1 MSATLEPTKL
11 QSTESDRQITMAIEG
26 MTCASCVRRVENAL
40 AKTEG
45 VNTAS
50 VNLATEEAT
59 VHFDPDKIS
68 LDVLQKVVTDAGYGV
83 ASSEV
88 VLPIEGMTCASC
100 VRRVERALEG
110 VAGVES
116 VDVNLA
122 TEMATVHYLTGSTAR
137 SELVAA
143 VERAGYSVAQRDSA
157 HDLES
162 LEAEREAA
170 KARELRMIG
179 LKAGVALGVS
189 ALLMLLMYWPQR
201 LLGNPPISDMQNMN
215 YLMFVLA
222 TPVQIWAGWQFYKT
236 GLAAARHRSA
246 NMSTLVALGTSAA
259 YLYSVFVTFWPE
271 RLMHDGLMPEVYFE
285 TATMIIGLVLVG
297 RWLEARA
304 RLQTGAA
311 IKSLMGLAPKTA
323 RVVRDGVDIEVPV
336 EQLQRGDLIR
346 VRPGERVPTD
356 GVIIEGASALDESML
371 TGESIP
377 VEKAIGDQVIGATSN
392 TTGSFVF
399 RATNVGKDTALAQI
413 VKLVSDAQGSKAPIQ
428 RLADTISAWFVPIVL
443 ALAAVTFGI
452 WMIFGPEPKTTFALV
467 SAIAVLI
474 IACPCAMGL
483 ATPTAI
489 MVGTGRAAQLGV
501 LIKNAEALE
510 QAHKIDTVLLDKTGT
525 ITRGKPSLTDIV
537 VDQGF
542 DRDEV
547 LHWAAAAEVGSEH
560 PIAQAIVLS
569 ARDAG
574 MQLPAVETFQA
585 IAGHGVEARID
596 GKHVVLGN
604 ADLLTREGVSIE
616 ILRDEQNRLS
626 ANGKTAMFLAVDGR
640 LAAVFGVADTVKT
653 ESRDAIRQM
662 ESLGLQVWMVTGD
675 SRATAE
681 AIGAEVGIP
690 AERILAETRPDQK
703 AERVSTLQ
711 QSGHSVAMVGDGI
724 NDAPALAQA
733 NLGVAIGTGAD
744 IAMEASDVTLIGGD
758 LHGVSTAVALSRRT
772 MRVIRQNLFWAF
784 GYNVL
789 LIPVAMGILYPFTGH
804 LLNPALAAGAMAIS
818 SVSVVT
824 NSLRLRSFRPPSGE
838 TGHHRGGQP
847 VSQLESQAASR

>member
-1 MSATLEPTKL
+1 MLEPIQL
-11 QSTESDRQITMAIEG
+11 PSAESERLVTMAIEG

-40 AKTEG
+40 AHTEG
-45 VNTAS
+45 VHTAA

-59 VHFDPDKIS
+59 VRFDPELVS
-68 LDVLQKVVTDAGYGV
+68 LDSLQKVVIDAGYGV
-83 ASSEV
+83 ATSELA
-88 VLPIEGMTCASC
+88 LPIEGMTCASC

-110 VAGVES
+110 VPGVES

-122 TEMATVHYLTGSTAR
+122 TEMATVRYLTGSTAR
-137 SELVAA
+137 ADLIAA
-143 VERAGYSVAQRDSA
+143 VESAGYSVAQTDA
-157 HDLES
+157 AEDLES
-162 LEAEREAA
+162 LESEREAA
-170 KARELRMIG
+170 KARALHKLGI
-179 LKAGVALGVS
+179 KAVVSLAVS
-189 ALLMLLMYWPQR
+189 ALLMLLMYWPER
-201 LLGNPPISDMQNMN
+201 LLGSSPVGDMQTMN
-215 YLMFVLA
+215 YLMFALA
-222 TPVQIWAGWQFYKT
+222 TPVQLWAGWQFYKT

-271 RLMHDGLMPEVYFE
+271 RLMRDGKMPEVYYE

-311 IKSLMGLAPKTA
+311 IKSLMGLAPKSA
-323 RVVRDGVDIEVPV
+323 HVLRDGIEIEVPV
-336 EQLQRGDLIR
+336 DELQRGDLIR

-356 GVIIEGASALDESML
+356 GVIVEGASALDESML

-428 RLADTISAWFVPIVL
+428 RLADTISAYFVPIVL
-443 ALAAVTFGI
+443 GLAALTFGI
-452 WMIFGPEPKTTFALV
+452 WMLFGPEPKTTFALV

-525 ITRGKPSLTDIV
+525 ITRGKPSLTDV
-537 VDQGF
+537 VVTEGF
-542 DRDEV
+542 DKDEV
-547 LHWAAAAEVGSEH
+547 LRLAAAAEVGSEH
-560 PIAQAIVLS
+560 PIAQAVVTS
-569 ARDAG
+569 ARAQG
-574 MQLPAVETFQA
+574 LQLPPVEYFRAVS
-585 IAGHGVEARID
+585 GHGVEARID
-596 GKHVVLGN
+596 NQRIVLGN
-604 ADLLTREGVSIE
+604 AALLEREGID
-616 ILRDEQNRLS
+616 IAALRDEQTRLS
-626 ANGKTAMFLAVDGR
+626 ASGKTAMFLGIDGR
-640 LAAVFGVADTVKT
+640 LAAVLGVADTVKT

-690 AERILAETRPDQK
+690 AERILAETRPEQK
-703 AERVSTLQ
+703 AERVSSLQ
-711 QSGHSVAMVGDGI
+711 QDGRSVAMVGDGI

-733 NLGVAIGTGAD
+733 DLGVAIGTGAD
-744 IAMEASDVTLIGGD
+744 IAMEASDVTLVGGD

-772 MRVIRQNLFWAF
+772 MRTIRQNLFWAF

-824 NSLRLRSFRPPSGE
+824 NSLRLRSFQPPAGESSG
-838 TGHHRGGQP
+838 HGGQP
-847 VSQLESQAASR
+847 LGRLEPRAANQ

>member
-1 MSATLEPTKL
+1 MSATLEPNRL
-11 QSTESDRQITMAIEG
+11 QSSESDRQITMAIEG

-40 AKTEG
+40 AHTDG
-45 VNTAS
+45 VTSAS

-59 VHFDPDKIS
+59 VQFDPETVS
-68 LDVLQKVVTDAGYGV
+68 LDVLQKAVTDAGYGV
-83 ASSEV
+83 SSTELS
-88 VLPIEGMTCASC
+88 LPIEGMTCASC
-100 VRRVERALEG
+100 VRRVERALAG
-110 VAGVES
+110 VPGVES

-122 TEMATVHYLTGSTAR
+122 TEMASVRFLAGSVTR
-137 SELVAA
+137 SDLSAA
-143 VERAGYSVAQRDSA
+143 VEAAGYSVAQTDAAS
-157 HDLES
+157 DLET
-162 LEAEREAA
+162 LESEREAA
-170 KARELRMIG
+170 KARELRTIG
-179 LKAGVALGVS
+179 IKALVS
-189 ALLMLLMYWPQR
+189 LAISAVLMLLMYWPER
-201 LLGNPPISDMQNMN
+201 LLGAPPFDDMQDMN
-215 YLMFVLA
+215 KLMFVLA
-222 TPVQIWAGWQFYKT
+222 TPVQLWAGWQFYKT

-259 YLYSVFVTFWPE
+259 YLYSVFATFWPE
-271 RLMHDGLMPEVYFE
+271 RLMHDHKMPEVYFE

-311 IKSLMGLAPKTA
+311 IKSLMGLAPKSA
-323 RVVRDGVDIEVPV
+323 HVLREGVEIEIPV
-336 EQLQRGDLIR
+336 EDLQRGDLVR

-356 GVIIEGASALDESML
+356 GVIVEGASALDESML

-377 VEKAIGDQVIGATSN
+377 VEKAVGDQVIGATSN

-428 RLADTISAWFVPIVL
+428 RLADTISAYFVPIVL

-452 WMIFGPEPKTTFALV
+452 WVIFGPEPKTTFALV

-537 VDQGF
+537 VADGF
-542 DRDEV
+542 DRTGA
-547 LHWAAAAEVGSEH
+547 LRLAAAAEVGSEH
-560 PIAQAIVLS
+560 PIAQAVVAA
-569 ARDAG
+569 ARAENLA
-574 MQLPAVETFQA
+574 LPSVDSFQA
-585 IAGHGVEARID
+585 VSGHGVEAHID
-596 GKHVVLGN
+596 GQQILLGN
-604 ADLLTREGVSIE
+604 AALLEREHIDSALLQG
-616 ILRDEQNRLS
+616 EQNRLS

-640 LAAVFGVADTVKT
+640 VAAVLGVADTVKS

-662 ESLGLQVWMVTGD
+662 EALGLQVWMVTGD

-681 AIGAEVGIP
+681 AIGSEVGIP
-690 AERILAETRPDQK
+690 ADRILAETRPDQK
-703 AERVSTLQ
+703 AERVSSLQ
-711 QSGHSVAMVGDGI
+711 QAGRSVAMVGDGI

-733 NLGVAIGTGAD
+733 DLGVAIGTGAD
-744 IAMEASDVTLIGGD
+744 IAMEASDVTLVGGD

-772 MRVIRQNLFWAF
+772 MRTIRQNLFWAF

-789 LIPVAMGILYPFTGH
+789 LIPVAMGVLYPFTGH

-824 NSLRLRSFRPPSGE
+824 NSLRLRSFQPPAGE
-838 TGHHRGGQP
+838 PDNRGGRRLPKLDPQT
-847 VSQLESQAASR
+847 AHR

>member
-1 MSATLEPTKL
+1 MSTTLEPTKL
-11 QSTESDRQITMAIEG
+11 QPAEGERQVTMAIEG

-40 AKTEG
+40 AHTEG
-45 VNTAS
+45 VSTAA
-50 VNLATEEAT
+50 VNLATEAAT
-59 VHFDPDKIS
+59 VQFDPSRVS
-68 LDVLQKVVTDAGYGV
+68 LDTLQKVVTDAGYGV
-83 ASSEV
+83 ATTEIA
-88 VLPIEGMTCASC
+88 LPIEGMTCASC
-100 VRRVERALEG
+100 VRRVEKALET
-110 VAGVES
+110 VPGVES

-137 SELVAA
+137 AELVAA
-143 VERAGYSVAQRDSA
+143 VEAAGYSVAQSGVA
-157 HDLES
+157 GDLES
-162 LEAEREAA
+162 LESEREAA
-170 KARELRMIG
+170 KARELRKIG
-179 LKAGVALGVS
+179 LKAVVSLAVS
-189 ALLMLLMYWPQR
+189 AVLMLLMYWPER
-201 LLGNPPISDMQNMN
+201 LLGGSPVGDMQTMN
-215 YLMFVLA
+215 TVMFVLA

-271 RLMHDGLMPEVYFE
+271 KLMHDGMMPEVYYE

-311 IKSLMGLAPKTA
+311 IKALMGLAPKTA
-323 RVVRDGVDIEVPV
+323 RVLRAGSDIEIPV
-336 EQLQRGDLIR
+336 EALQRGDLIR

-356 GVIIEGASALDESML
+356 GVIVEGASALDESML

-377 VEKAIGDQVIGATSN
+377 VEKAAGDQVIGATSN

-443 ALAAVTFGI
+443 ALAALTFGI
-452 WMIFGPEPKTTFALV
+452 WMVFGPDPKLTFALV

-489 MVGTGRAAQLGV
+489 MAGTGRAAQLGV

-510 QAHKIDTVLLDKTGT
+510 QAHNVDTVLLDKTGT

-537 VDQGF
+537 VAGGF
-542 DRDEV
+542 DRSEV
-547 LHWAAAAEVGSEH
+547 LRLAAAAEIGSEH
-560 PIAQAIVLS
+560 PIAQAIVVA
-569 ARDAG
+569 AREDG
-574 MQLPAVETFQA
+574 MQLPAAETFQA
-585 IAGHGVEARID
+585 ISGYGVQARID
-596 GKHVVLGN
+596 GRSILLGN
-604 ADLLTREGVSIE
+604 AALLERERIDHGT
-616 ILRDEQNRLS
+616 LRDAQARLS

-640 LAAVFGVADTVKT
+640 LAAVLGVADTVKA

-690 AERILAETRPDQK
+690 AERILAETRPEQK
-703 AERVSTLQ
+703 AERVSSLQ
-711 QSGHSVAMVGDGI
+711 QNGRVVAMVGDGI
-724 NDAPALAQA
+724 NGAPALAQA
-733 NLGVAIGTGAD
+733 DLGVAIGTGAD
-744 IAMEASDVTLIGGD
+744 IAMEASDITLIGGD

-772 MRVIRQNLFWAF
+772 MRTIRQNLFWAF

-824 NSLRLRSFRPPSGE
+824 NSLRLRSFQPPAGDRAGRGGE
-838 TGHHRGGQP
+838 TMPR
-847 VSQLESQAASR
+847 LEPRAASR

>member
-1 MSATLEPTKL
+1 MSATLDPIA
-11 QSTESDRQITMAIEG
+11 ESAIDERQVTMAIEG

-40 AKTEG
+40 AKTDG
-45 VNTAS
+45 VRQAA

-59 VHFDPDKIS
+59 VQFDPKVVS
-68 LDVLQKVVTDAGYGV
+68 LETLQKAVTDAGYGV
-83 ASSEV
+83 ATAELS
-88 VLPIEGMTCASC
+88 LPVEGMTCASC
-100 VRRVERALEG
+100 VRRVEKALEG
-110 VAGVES
+110 VSGVES
-116 VDVNLA
+116 VNVNLA
-122 TEMATVHYLTGSTAR
+122 TETATVRYLPGSATRADM
-137 SELVAA
+137 VAA
-143 VERAGYSVAQRDSA
+143 VESAGYSVAQQAEAD
-157 HDLES
+157 DLED
-162 LEAEREAA
+162 LEAQREAQR
-170 KARELRMIG
+170 ARDLRKLA
-179 LKAGVALGVS
+179 LKAGVSLAVS
-189 ALLMLLMYWPQR
+189 AVLMLLMYWPDW
-201 LLGNPPISDMQNMN
+201 LLGGQPFSSMENLNKF
-215 YLMFVLA
+215 MFVLA

-236 GLAAARHRSA
+236 AFAAARHGSA
-246 NMSTLVALGTSAA
+246 NMSTLVAIGTSAA
-259 YLYSVFVTFWPE
+259 YFYSVVATFWPE
-271 RLMHDGLMPEVYFE
+271 RLMRDHMEMPEVYYE
-285 TATMIIGLVLVG
+285 TATVIIGLVLLG

-323 RVVRDGVDIEVPV
+323 HVLRNGEEVEIPV
-336 EQLQRGDLIR
+336 EELQKGDLIR

-356 GVIIEGASALDESML
+356 GVIVEGASAVDESML

-377 VEKAIGDQVIGATSN
+377 IEKGIGDQVIGATSN

-428 RLADTISAWFVPIVL
+428 RLADQISAYFVPVVL
-443 ALAAVTFGI
+443 ALAALTFAI
-452 WMIFGPEPKTTFALV
+452 WYVVGPEPKSTFALV
-467 SAIAVLI
+467 SAISVLI

-510 QAHKIDTVLLDKTGT
+510 QAHSVDTVLLDKTGT
-525 ITRGKPSLTDIV
+525 ITRGKPSLTDVIV
-537 VDQGF
+537 VDGF
-542 DRDEV
+542 DKGEALR
-547 LHWAAAAEVGSEH
+547 LAASAEVGSEH
-560 PIAQAIVLS
+560 PIAQAIVGS
-569 ARDAG
+569 ARAEG
-574 MQLPAVETFQA
+574 VVLSNVEAFQA
-585 IAGHGVEARID
+585 ISGHGVEARID
-596 GKHVVLGN
+596 GKRVLLGN
-604 ADLLTREGVSIE
+604 DALMSREGIE
-616 ILRDEQNRLS
+616 TGPLRGEHARLS
-626 ANGKTAMFLAVDGR
+626 SGGKTAMYLAVDGQ
-640 LAAVFGVADTVKT
+640 LAGLLGVADTVKS

-662 ESLGLQVWMVTGD
+662 ETLGLEVWMVTGD

-690 AERILAETRPDQK
+690 PERILAETRPDQK

-711 QSGHSVAMVGDGI
+711 ADGKTVAMVGDGI

-733 NLGVAIGTGAD
+733 NLGIAIGTGAD

-772 MRVIRQNLFWAF
+772 MRIIRQNLFWAF

-789 LIPVAMGILYPFTGH
+789 LIPVAMGVLYPFTGH

-824 NSLRLRSFRPPSGE
+824 NSLRLRSFEPPAERPNTPGSRPVARLE
-838 TGHHRGGQP
+838 QQP
-847 VSQLESQAASR
+847 VTQ

>member
-1 MSATLEPTKL
+1 MSTTLEPTKI
-11 QSTESDRQITMAIEG
+11 TITDSDRNVTMAIEG

-40 AKTEG
+40 AKTDG
-45 VNTAS
+45 VSSAS

-59 VHFDPDKIS
+59 VHFDPEVVSFDT
-68 LDVLQKVVTDAGYGV
+68 LQKVVTNAGYGV
-83 ASSEV
+83 ATAELS
-88 VLPIEGMTCASC
+88 LPVDGMTCASC
-100 VRRVERALEG
+100 VSRVEKALTA
-110 VAGVES
+110 VPGVES
-116 VDVNLA
+116 VNVNLA
-122 TEMATVHYLTGSTAR
+122 TETATVRYLPGAASRAGM
-137 SELVAA
+137 VAA
-143 VERAGYSVAQRDSA
+143 VESAGYAVAPQAESE
-157 HDLES
+157 DLDAIETQ
-162 LEAEREAA
+162 REAA
-170 KARELRMIG
+170 RAKDLRSLGIM
-179 LKAGVALGVS
+179 AGVSLAVS
-189 ALLMLLMYWPQR
+189 ALLMLLMYWPNW
-201 LLGNPPISDMQNMN
+201 LLGGQPFDSMENLNK
-215 YLMFVLA
+215 LMFVLA
-222 TPVQIWAGWQFYKT
+222 TPIQFWAGWRFYKT
-236 GLAAARHRSA
+236 ALAAARHGSA

-259 YLYSVFVTFWPE
+259 YLYSVAVTFWPE
-271 RLMHDGLMPEVYFE
+271 RLMRNSMEMPEVYYE
-285 TATMIIGLVLVG
+285 TATVIIGLVLLG

-323 RVVRDGVDIEVPV
+323 HVLRDGVEVETLV
-336 EQLQRGDLIR
+336 DDLQRGDLIR

-356 GVIIEGASALDESML
+356 GVIVEGASAIDESML

-377 VEKAIGDQVIGATSN
+377 TEKAIGDQVIGATSN

-428 RLADTISAWFVPIVL
+428 RLADQISAYFVPVVL
-443 ALAAVTFGI
+443 ALATLTFAVWYI
-452 WMIFGPEPKTTFALV
+452 VGPEPKMTYALV

-510 QAHKIDTVLLDKTGT
+510 QAHSVDTVLLDKTGT

-537 VDQGF
+537 VSGGF
-542 DRDEV
+542 EKADV
-547 LHWAAAAEVGSEH
+547 LRLAASAEVGSEH
-560 PIAQAIVLS
+560 PIAQAIVSS
-569 ARDAG
+569 ARDANAT
-574 MQLPAVETFQA
+574 LSNAETFSA
-585 IAGHGVEARID
+585 ISGHGVEARID
-596 GKHVVLGN
+596 GKRILLGN
-604 ADLLTREGVSIE
+604 ESLMSRENIDVGS
-616 ILRDEQNRLS
+616 LREEHTRLS
-626 ANGKTAMFLAVDGR
+626 SSGKTAMYLAVDGV
-640 LAAVFGVADTVKT
+640 LAALLGVADTVKS
-653 ESRDAIRQM
+653 ESRQAIQQM
-662 ESLGLQVWMVTGD
+662 ESLGLQVWMLTGD

-711 QSGHSVAMVGDGI
+711 ADGKTVAMVGDGI

-733 NLGVAIGTGAD
+733 NLGIAIGTGAD
-744 IAMEASDVTLIGGD
+744 IAMEASDITLIGGD

-772 MRVIRQNLFWAF
+772 MRIIRQNLFWAF

-789 LIPVAMGILYPFTGH
+789 LIPVAMGVLYPFTGH

-824 NSLRLRSFRPPSGE
+824 NSLRLRSFEPSADQP
-838 TGHHRGGQP
+838 TGRGDQP
-847 VSQLESQAASR
+847 LTKLERQPTSH

>member
-1 MSATLEPTKL
+1 MSATLEPTNAL
-11 QSTESDRQITMAIEG
+11 QSETGRHVTMAIEG

-40 AKTEG
+40 ARTDG
-45 VNTAS
+45 VTDAT

-59 VHFDPDKIS
+59 VSFDPTVVS
-68 LDVLQKVVTDAGYGV
+68 LDTLQKAVTDAGYSV
-83 ASSEV
+83 ATSELS
-88 VLPIEGMTCASC
+88 LPIDGMTCASC
-100 VRRVERALEG
+100 VRRVEKALQS
-110 VAGVES
+110 VPGVES

-122 TEMATVHYLTGSTAR
+122 TETATVRYLAGSTAR
-137 SELVAA
+137 VDLVHA
-143 VERAGYSVAQRDSA
+143 VESAGYSVAHSENA
-157 HDLES
+157 EDLEA
-162 LEAEREAA
+162 LENERDVA
-170 KARELRMIG
+170 KARELRAIG
-179 LKAGVALGVS
+179 IKAAVSLIVS
-189 ALLMLLMYWPQR
+189 AILMVLMYWPDR
-201 LLGNPPISDMQNMN
+201 LLGDRPISDMRDLNR
-215 YLMFVLA
+215 LMFVLA
-222 TPVQIWAGWQFYKT
+222 TPVQIWAGWRFYKVAI
-236 GLAAARHRSA
+236 AAARHRSA

-259 YLYSVFVTFWPE
+259 YLYSVVATFWPE
-271 RLMHDGLMPEVYFE
+271 KLMRGTEMPEVYFE
-285 TATMIIGLVLVG
+285 TATVIIGLVLLG

-311 IKSLMGLAPKTA
+311 IKSLMGLTPKTA
-323 RVVRDGVDIEVPV
+323 HVLRDGVEIEIAAD
-336 EQLQRGDLIR
+336 ELQRGDLIR

-356 GVIIEGASALDESML
+356 GVIVEGASALDESML

-377 VEKAIGDQVIGATSN
+377 IEKGIGDQVIGATSN

-428 RLADTISAWFVPIVL
+428 RLADTISAYFVPIVL
-443 ALAAVTFGI
+443 ALAALTFGI
-452 WMIFGPEPKTTFALV
+452 WMIFGPEPKMTYAIV

-537 VDQGF
+537 VTDGF
-542 DRDEV
+542 DRDRA
-547 LHWAAAAEVGSEH
+547 LRLAAAAEVGSEH
-560 PIAQAIVLS
+560 PIAQAVVTS
-569 ARDAG
+569 AREAG
-574 MQLPAVETFQA
+574 LQLPAVETFAA
-585 IAGHGVEARID
+585 ISGHGVESRID
-596 GKHVVLGN
+596 GHRILLGN
-604 ADLLTREGVSIE
+604 AALLQREGIDAAP
-616 ILRDEQNRLS
+616 LLDAQARLS
-626 ANGKTAMFLAVDGR
+626 TTGKTAMFLAVDGR
-640 LAAVFGVADTVKT
+640 LAAVLGVADTVKA

-662 ESLGLQVWMVTGD
+662 EALGLQVWMVTGD

-690 AERILAETRPDQK
+690 ADRILAETRPEQK

-711 QSGHSVAMVGDGI
+711 ADGRSVAMVGDGI

-733 NLGVAIGTGAD
+733 DLGVAIGTGAD
-744 IAMEASDVTLIGGD
+744 IAMEASDVTLVGGD
-758 LHGVSTAVALSRRT
+758 LHGVSTAVALARRT
-772 MRVIRQNLFWAF
+772 MRTIRQNLFWAF

-789 LIPVAMGILYPFTGH
+789 LIPVAMGVLYPFTEH
-804 LLNPALAAGAMAIS
+804 LLNPGLAAGAMAIS

-824 NSLRLRSFRPPSGE
+824 NSLRLRSFQPPADDPAGRSGRPLS
-838 TGHHRGGQP
+838 R
-847 VSQLESQAASR
+847 LESQQAAR

>member
-1 MSATLEPTKL
+1 MSAALEPNPT
-11 QSTESDRQITMAIEG
+11 STESDRQISLSIEG

-40 AKTEG
+40 AKTSG
-45 VNTAS
+45 VRNAS

-59 VHFDPDKIS
+59 VHFDPEVVS
-68 LDVLQKVVTDAGYGV
+68 LDTLQKAVTDAGYGV
-83 ASSEV
+83 ATAELT
-88 VLPIEGMTCASC
+88 LPVEGMTCASC
-100 VRRVERALEG
+100 VRRVEKSLET
-110 VAGVES
+110 VPGVES
-116 VDVNLA
+116 VNVNLA
-122 TEMATVHYLTGSTAR
+122 TETATVRYLPGAATRAGM
-137 SELVAA
+137 VAA
-143 VERAGYSVAQRDSA
+143 VEGAGYSVAQQAASE
-157 HDLES
+157 DLED
-162 LEAEREAA
+162 LEAQRDVARA
-170 KARELRMIG
+170 KELRSLGI
-179 LKAGVALGVS
+179 KAGVSLAVS
-189 ALLMLLMYWPQR
+189 AVLMLLMYWPDW
-201 LLGNPPISDMQNMN
+201 LLGGQPFQNMDTLN
-215 YLMFVLA
+215 KVMFVLA
-222 TPVQIWAGWQFYKT
+222 TPIQFWAGWRFYKT
-236 GLAAARHRSA
+236 AIAAARHGSA

-259 YLYSVFVTFWPE
+259 YFYSVAATFWPE
-271 RLMHDGLMPEVYFE
+271 RLMRNHMEMPEVYYE
-285 TATMIIGLVLVG
+285 TATVIIGLVLLG
-297 RWLEARA
+297 RWLESRA

-323 RVVRDGVDIEVPV
+323 HVLREGVEVEVPV
-336 EQLQRGDLIR
+336 ESLLRGDLIR

-356 GVIIEGASALDESML
+356 GVIVEGASAVDESML

-377 VEKAIGDQVIGATSN
+377 IEKGIGDQVIGATSN

-428 RLADTISAWFVPIVL
+428 RLADQISAYFVPVVL
-443 ALAAVTFGI
+443 ALAALTFAI
-452 WMIFGPEPKTTFALV
+452 WYLVGPEPRATYALV

-510 QAHKIDTVLLDKTGT
+510 QAHSVDTVLLDKTGT
-525 ITRGKPSLTDIV
+525 ITRGKPSLTDVIV
-537 VDQGF
+537 VDGF
-542 DRDEV
+542 DQSEALR
-547 LHWAAAAEVGSEH
+547 LAASAEVGSEH
-560 PIAQAIVLS
+560 PIAQAIVNAAQEDG
-569 ARDAG
+569 ARLWA
-574 MQLPAVETFQA
+574 AESFQA
-585 IAGHGVEARID
+585 ISGHGVEARID
-596 GKHVVLGN
+596 GRRVALGN
-604 ADLLTREGVSIE
+604 EGLMIREGIDVTP
-616 ILRDEQNRLS
+616 LQAEQIRLS
-626 ANGKTAMFLAVDGR
+626 SSGKTAMYLAVDGE
-640 LAAVFGVADTVKT
+640 LAALLGVADTVKA

-662 ESLGLQVWMVTGD
+662 ESLGLQVWMLTGD

-690 AERILAETRPDQK
+690 AERILAETRPGQK

-711 QSGHSVAMVGDGI
+711 SEGKTVAMVGDGI

-733 NLGVAIGTGAD
+733 NLGIAIGTGAD

-772 MRVIRQNLFWAF
+772 MRIIRQNLFWAF

-789 LIPVAMGILYPFTGH
+789 LIPVAMGVLYPFTGH

-824 NSLRLRSFRPPSGE
+824 NSLRLRSFEPPVDLPRN
-838 TGHHRGGQP
+838 RGDR
-847 VSQLESQAASR
+847 SLTTLERQSASH